1 MTPQRSNRTDAKT
14 MTTTVRE
21 FSQAESPVRAVRT
34 DINKNAMKTEK
45 SFAGVFYREMR
56 GGE

>member
-14 MTTTVRE
+14 MTTVRE